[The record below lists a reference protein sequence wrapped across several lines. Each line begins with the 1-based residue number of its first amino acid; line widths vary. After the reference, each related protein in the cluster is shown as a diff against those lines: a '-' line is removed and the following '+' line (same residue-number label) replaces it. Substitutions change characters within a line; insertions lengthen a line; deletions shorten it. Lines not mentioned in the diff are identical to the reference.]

1 MMANSLTTATYVQLS
16 TMLKEEHNVTMLNPL
31 SNDLSTLRQS
41 LLFSGLEAISYNII
55 VRTLI

>member
-1 MMANSLTTATYVQLS
+1 MIHSLTTATYVQLS

-31 SNDLSTLRQS
+31 SNDLSTPTVTTVLR
-41 LLFSGLEAISYNII
+41 FRVSYNII